1 MVRSEDIRPG
11 EQPNENALKWE
22 PTEQCGWSRMNE
34 GM

>member
-22 PTEQCGWSRMNE
+22 PTRAVWLEQNE
-34 GM
+34 